1 MEVHQFPCL
10 NDNYSFLL
18 HDPNSGATAVV
29 DTPEVAPI
37 EAALAERGWTLTH
50 ILNTHHH
57 WDHTGGNEEL
67 KKRHPGVRVIGPAR
81 ETKGA
86 IPGLDR
92 AVVEGDVVEL
102 GAIEARVLDTPG
114 HTAGHVSYHFPSER
128 KIFVGDTL
136 FAMGCGRLFEG
147 DAETMLASVR
157 KITALPGDTQVYCA
171 HEYTMTNAKFAA
183 TVEPENAELARRVR
197 ETEAM
202 RAAGIPTVPTTV
214 EKELATNPFCRSD
227 SEGLRRTLGM
237 EGADD
242 VAVFAETRRRKDAF

>member
-114 HTAGHVSYHFPSER
+114 HTAGHVCYHFPSER

-147 DAETMLASVR
+147 TPGGNTSEMLTIFNR
-157 KITALPGDTQVYCA
+157 C
-171 HEYTMTNAKFAA
+171 
-183 TVEPENAELARRVR
+183 VE
-197 ETEAM
+197 
-202 RAAGIPTVPTTV
+202 I
-214 EKELATNPFCRSD
+214 
-227 SEGLRRTLGM
+227 GLRVGFGRSLLGSIFNR
-237 EGADD
+237 G
-242 VAVFAETRRRKDAF
+242 TRGDC